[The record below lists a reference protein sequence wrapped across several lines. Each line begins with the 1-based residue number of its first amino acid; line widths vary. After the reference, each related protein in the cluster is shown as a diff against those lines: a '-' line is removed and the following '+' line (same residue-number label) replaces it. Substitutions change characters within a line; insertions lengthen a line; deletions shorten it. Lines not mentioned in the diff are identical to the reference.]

1 MIDWVD
7 NERPNRVV
15 MITECSMADNV
26 KVNFPEVEFTQP
38 CNLCPH
44 MQRITLDKIRISL
57 QDLVYKVEVDP
68 GVAERARLAVQRMLA
83 LGDTRD

>member
-1 MIDWVD
+1 
-7 NERPNRVV
+7 
-15 MITECSMADNV
+15 
-26 KVNFPEVEFTQP
+26 
-38 CNLCPH
+38 

-83 LGDTRD
+83 LGDARD